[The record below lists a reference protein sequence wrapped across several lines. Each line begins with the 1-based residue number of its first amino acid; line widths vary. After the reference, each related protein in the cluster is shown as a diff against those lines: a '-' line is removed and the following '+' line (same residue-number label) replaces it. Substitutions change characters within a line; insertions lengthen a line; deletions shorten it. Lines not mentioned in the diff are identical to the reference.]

1 MNLSEVRTMY
11 SEPGKERLRNMS
23 KPAIKVLA
31 KKSLSLD
38 TFNRVTKLIKTNRKI
53 SRQRLLDSS
62 GVSRTTTELCVKT
75 LFDKFLIRKDKD
87 YSLPSNPAVYVWLGV

>member
-23 KPAIKVLA
+23 KPAVKVLA
-31 KKSLSLD
+31 KKSLSLE

-53 SRQRLLDSS
+53 SRQRLLDSP
-62 GVSRTTTELCVKT
+62 GVSRTTTELCIKA
-75 LFDKFLIRKDKD
+75 LYDKFLIKKDKD